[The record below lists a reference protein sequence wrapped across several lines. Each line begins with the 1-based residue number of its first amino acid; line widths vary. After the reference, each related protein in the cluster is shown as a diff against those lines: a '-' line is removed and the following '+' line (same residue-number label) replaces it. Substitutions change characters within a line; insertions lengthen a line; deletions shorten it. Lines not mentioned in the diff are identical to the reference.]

1 MWMWTLDAKLINLAQ
16 VESIELLEV
25 YPDESDPEEIE
36 SGALEPDYL
45 ELVAFLA
52 SGRDA
57 LLFDSEDLDS
67 AHQAYEI
74 VASFVAREGVMDGI
88 SASEPVSVEMLLER
102 ARNAKN

>member
-1 MWMWTLDAKLINLAQ
+1 MWMWTLDDKLINLAQ

-25 YPDESDPEEIE
+25 YPDDSDPEQIE
-36 SGALEPDYL
+36 AGSLEPDYL

-57 LLFDSEDLDS
+57 LLFDTEDPDA

-74 VASFVAREGVMDGI
+74 VASFVAREGTIDGI
-88 SASEPVSVEMLLER
+88 STTEPISVEMLLER
-102 ARNAKN
+102 ARNSKN